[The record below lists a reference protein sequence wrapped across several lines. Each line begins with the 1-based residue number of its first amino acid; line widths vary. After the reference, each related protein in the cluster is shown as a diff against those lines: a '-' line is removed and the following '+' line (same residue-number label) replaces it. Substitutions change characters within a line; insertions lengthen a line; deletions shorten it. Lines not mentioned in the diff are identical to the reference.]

1 MERWLQAGGAGPVR
15 EECPSV
21 VCPSGNRRGVLGGEA
36 HSILGLQVKCKI
48 LLLAFLS
55 KCIDL
60 PQRSTVNDQR
70 STVCVLVAHGNGSSG
85 LWLVGAAPEP
95 QDGAA
100 LQIPG
105 AKVCGKAKAAATRH
119 GLHLPLPGVLHFP
132 LQPGLLDR
140 SRSPG
145 AALGS
150 GREACRRWKG
160 APSLR
165 GGGRG
170 VTGNLCVSP

>member
-36 HSILGLQVKCKI
+36 HSILGLQVKCKMCTPP
-48 LLLAFLS
+48 S
-55 KCIDL
+55 KVNG
-60 PQRSTVNDQR
+60 QRSTVR
-70 STVCVLVAHGNGSSG
+70 ILVARGNGSSG

-95 QDGAA
+95 QDGTA
-100 LQIPG
+100 LLVPG
-105 AKVCGKAKAAATRH
+105 AKVCGKAKAAATLH
-119 GLHLPLPGVLHFP
+119 GLHLPLPEVLHFP
-132 LQPGLLDR
+132 LQPRLLDR
-140 SRSPG
+140 SHSPG

-165 GGGRG
+165 GGSRG